1 MLSVKFE
8 KDGDSGDEACIA
20 WSPVPVLSTL
30 LQSEVKSHLMN
41 NTQLYNYNMKHLL
54 LHRSSLE
61 LANVLTL
68 SIQS

>member
-1 MLSVKFE
+1 MLSIKFE
-8 KDGDSGDEACIA
+8 IDGDSGDEACIV
-20 WSPVPVLSTL
+20 WSPVTVLSTL
-30 LQSEVKSHLMN
+30 LQSEVESHLMN